1 MHIDEE
7 TKQQILA
14 HATLEAALDR
24 YCARATTYTSRKR
37 MYVCPFCGK
46 EMQYH
51 PGKQLVKCFH
61 CDWGTNSPV
70 TLLMDT
76 GKVGYPEAM
85 EKLANDFGVPLPDQ
99 AERPK
104 LQPKAKSF
112 CVRQL
117 EASGLSV
124 KDVRARWTADD
135 GTVATRSPF
144 QPGTVTPYGAI
155 ADTGD
160 DLIIH
165 YLDLDGRPVTF
176 TDTRRGQNN
185 AQRPYFRVRWQ
196 YPESHTLADGSTC
209 KYKSPAGSG
218 VQLYIPETLRQAYR
232 QARHLECLFFT
243 EGEKKAEAVCRY
255 VGPAFGMAGINC
267 LAGRDHQMPESVVR
281 VIEQCGVRRVY
292 FIMDSDYLDL
302 SSHLTPERD
311 ATQRPRAFYA
321 AARNFRDWF
330 LTLRNRNIDVD
341 TYLILG
347 NGQGKGVDDSL
358 MLMDNKEQYRQLV
371 DSGTADAVAGGHTE
385 YFDVVKISTIT
396 DANLQGI
403 WGLNNVDEFIARHID
418 QLKGLDTFRA
428 FRNLWRIN
436 DEGEKELAQ
445 KLRDDE
451 TFWIEQTRTA
461 RDGTQYT
468 DYRFDHV
475 NMVHLLENRGYHRYV
490 EPNGEHALVH
500 LTAQRI
506 ERVQPIDMRDEILDL
521 ARQICNKD
529 VLNMIYRNHANYLG
543 PSNMSLV
550 SRLDPEFAA
559 PERDSQLLLFRTQ
572 YWHISAHGIEQRDLS
587 GIPCNYWQHDLK
599 PFDARRCDHRM
610 VSVQHTDEGFAIS
623 LGPDAARCDFLR
635 FLILTSWFDWDR
647 YMDEDRVLRPQYA
660 GRQLDPSDYGQHLL
674 SKMTAI
680 GYLLHHYHNPAVAK
694 AVVALDER
702 ISAVGE
708 SQGRS
713 GKSLIGV
720 ALEQMTDVVTIP
732 ARGLD
737 LSGDRFALEQVT
749 PSTRVITLDDID
761 INFDFELLFPA
772 ITSSVVVNGKGTKRF
787 ALTGHDKPKFYITTN
802 HTLNAN
808 SGSARDRMFKLAFS
822 NYFDDS
828 YKPEREFGGQFFGEY
843 WEQDQWNLFYN
854 LMAECLL
861 LYFEAQAGGWGV
873 NGSGLIEAPCD
884 NIERRQMRQQMTEG
898 FYRWAMDY
906 YNIDEDN
913 PSDPSGTR
921 LGETIERPTLFEN
934 YKLSVNR
941 RELTYI
947 TPQKFW
953 QRLVL
958 FCRYWGYTLNPHIPV
973 DAHGRPG
980 HDKSNGTE
988 RVTISHTP
996 FSSTPQ

>member
-85 EKLANDFGVPLPDQ
+85 EKLANDFGVPHPDQ
-99 AERPK
+99 SQRPK
-104 LQPKAKSF
+104 LQPKGKSF

-135 GTVATRSPF
+135 GTVSTRSPF

-155 ADTGD
+155 SDTGD

-358 MLMDNKEQYRQLV
+358 MLMDDKERYRQLV

-403 WGLNNVDEFIARHID
+403 WGLNNVDEFIARHLD
-418 QLKGLDTFRA
+418 QLRPLDTFRA

-572 YWHISAHGIEQRDLS
+572 YWHVSAHGIEQRDLS

-610 VSVQHTDEGFAIS
+610 VSVQHTDEGFSIS
-623 LGPDAARCDFLR
+623 LGPDADRCDFLR

-647 YMDEDRVLRPQYA
+647 YLDEDRVLRPQYA

-802 HTLNAN
+802 HTINAN

-822 NYFDDS
+822 NYFDDT
-828 YKPEREFGGQFFGEY
+828 YKPEREFGGQFFSEY

-913 PSDPSGTR
+913 PSDPNGTR
-921 LGETIERPTLFEN
+921 LGETIERPVLFES

-958 FCRYWGYTLNPHIPV
+958 FCRYWGYTLNPHIPT

>member
-99 AERPK
+99 SQRPK
-104 LQPKAKSF
+104 LQPKGKSF

-135 GTVATRSPF
+135 GTVSTRSPF

-155 ADTGD
+155 SDTGD

-302 SSHLTPERD
+302 SSHLSPERD

-358 MLMDNKEQYRQLV
+358 MLMDDKEP
-371 DSGTADAVAGGHTE
+371 T
-385 YFDVVKISTIT
+385 
-396 DANLQGI
+396 
-403 WGLNNVDEFIARHID
+403 
-418 QLKGLDTFRA
+418 
-428 FRNLWRIN
+428 
-436 DEGEKELAQ
+436 
-445 KLRDDE
+445 
-451 TFWIEQTRTA
+451 
-461 RDGTQYT
+461 
-468 DYRFDHV
+468 
-475 NMVHLLENRGYHRYV
+475 
-490 EPNGEHALVH
+490 P
-500 LTAQRI
+500 
-506 ERVQPIDMRDEILDL
+506 
-521 ARQICNKD
+521 
-529 VLNMIYRNHANYLG
+529 
-543 PSNMSLV
+543 
-550 SRLDPEFAA
+550 
-559 PERDSQLLLFRTQ
+559 
-572 YWHISAHGIEQRDLS
+572 
-587 GIPCNYWQHDLK
+587 
-599 PFDARRCDHRM
+599 
-610 VSVQHTDEGFAIS
+610 
-623 LGPDAARCDFLR
+623 
-635 FLILTSWFDWDR
+635 TS
-647 YMDEDRVLRPQYA
+647 
-660 GRQLDPSDYGQHLL
+660 
-674 SKMTAI
+674 
-680 GYLLHHYHNPAVAK
+680 K
-694 AVVALDER
+694 A
-702 ISAVGE
+702 
-708 SQGRS
+708 
-713 GKSLIGV
+713 
-720 ALEQMTDVVTIP
+720 
-732 ARGLD
+732 
-737 LSGDRFALEQVT
+737 SGD
-749 PSTRVITLDDID
+749 
-761 INFDFELLFPA
+761 
-772 ITSSVVVNGKGTKRF
+772 
-787 ALTGHDKPKFYITTN
+787 
-802 HTLNAN
+802 
-808 SGSARDRMFKLAFS
+808 
-822 NYFDDS
+822 
-828 YKPEREFGGQFFGEY
+828 
-843 WEQDQWNLFYN
+843 
-854 LMAECLL
+854 
-861 LYFEAQAGGWGV
+861 
-873 NGSGLIEAPCD
+873 
-884 NIERRQMRQQMTEG
+884 
-898 FYRWAMDY
+898 
-906 YNIDEDN
+906 
-913 PSDPSGTR
+913 
-921 LGETIERPTLFEN
+921 
-934 YKLSVNR
+934 
-941 RELTYI
+941 
-947 TPQKFW
+947 
-953 QRLVL
+953 
-958 FCRYWGYTLNPHIPV
+958 
-973 DAHGRPG
+973 
-980 HDKSNGTE
+980 
-988 RVTISHTP
+988 
-996 FSSTPQ
+996 

>member
-99 AERPK
+99 SQRPK
-104 LQPKAKSF
+104 LQPKGKSF

-135 GTVATRSPF
+135 GTVSTRSPF

-155 ADTGD
+155 SDTGD

-403 WGLNNVDEFIARHID
+403 WGLNNVDEFIARHLD
-418 QLKGLDTFRA
+418 QLRPLDTFRA

-572 YWHISAHGIEQRDLS
+572 YWHVSAHGIEQRDLS

-647 YMDEDRVLRPQYA
+647 YLDEDRVLKPQYA

-802 HTLNAN
+802 HTINAN

-822 NYFDDS
+822 NYFDDT
-828 YKPEREFGGQFFGEY
+828 YKPEREFGGQFFSEY

-913 PSDPSGTR
+913 PSDPNGTR
-921 LGETIERPTLFEN
+921 LGETIERPVLFES

-958 FCRYWGYTLNPHIPV
+958 FCRYWGYTLNPHIPT